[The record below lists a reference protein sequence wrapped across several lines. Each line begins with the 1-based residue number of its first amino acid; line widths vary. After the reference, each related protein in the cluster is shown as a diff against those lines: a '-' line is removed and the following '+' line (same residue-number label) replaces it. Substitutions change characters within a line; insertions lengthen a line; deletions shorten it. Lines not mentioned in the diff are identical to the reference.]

1 MEQLNLNLIWNIIE
15 TFFKNKNV
23 FKYLKV
29 LHEYRALLINILI
42 KAELVF
48 IEAEC
53 DTKAGIVLSRLNS
66 LTVESDLTSKAIA
79 RVLKGC
85 YTYAFESR
93 SNGEK
98 IIEGCLEVMDNVG
111 AIKLKNVIVRRI
123 TLLKSRVQK

>member
-1 MEQLNLNLIWNIIE
+1 M
-15 TFFKNKNV
+15 
-23 FKYLKV
+23 
-29 LHEYRALLINILI
+29 
-42 KAELVF
+42 
-48 IEAEC
+48 
-53 DTKAGIVLSRLNS
+53 
-66 LTVESDLTSKAIA
+66 ESDLTSKAIA